1 MMRRL
6 ALLALFVGVS
16 GLGACGQPES
26 LRVVTVAITARETG
40 LALREL
46 PSQML
51 RNLKLPYG
59 LSVVKAGEAA
69 ERSGLRVGDV
79 VYGVEQKRISSLE
92 DFYKLVAERRG
103 DTLRLLVRRGGADLY
118 VPIDLSDGH
127 PGQPGIGPF
136 KDKLLRT

>member
-1 MMRRL
+1 MRLL
-6 ALLALFVGVS
+6 ALLVLVV

-26 LRVVTVAITARETG
+26 LRMVTVASTAKETG

-46 PSQML
+46 PSTML
-51 RNLKLPYG
+51 RSLKLPYG
-59 LSVVKAGEAA
+59 LTVVKAGEAA

-103 DTLRLLVRRGGADLY
+103 DTLRLLVRRGGQDLY
-118 VPIDLSDGH
+118 VPIDLSNGH